1 MSCHSRNTALSNPQ
15 QPKLPVL
22 QLLVIVLVLLIGLA
36 ALMLWALSL
45 FVVICTDISLVIVG
59 YAVSRIVPK
68 WLC

>member
-1 MSCHSRNTALSNPQ
+1 
-15 QPKLPVL
+15 
-22 QLLVIVLVLLIGLA
+22 VLVLLIGLA